1 MILNI
6 KRNYEEIVISVGGRL
21 DDIAAPILEKTIT
34 ENVNINDNLVFD
46 FKSLNYISKAG
57 FQVLVKTKEKM
68 SDGFMTIKNVCDEI
82 IKDLEVNG
90 FIDDFIIE

>member
-1 MILNI
+1 MSKWLINAFTELKSFLANP
-6 KRNYEEIVISVGGRL
+6 L
-21 DDIAAPILEKTIT
+21 AAPILEKTIT

-82 IKDLEVNG
+82 IKELEVNG